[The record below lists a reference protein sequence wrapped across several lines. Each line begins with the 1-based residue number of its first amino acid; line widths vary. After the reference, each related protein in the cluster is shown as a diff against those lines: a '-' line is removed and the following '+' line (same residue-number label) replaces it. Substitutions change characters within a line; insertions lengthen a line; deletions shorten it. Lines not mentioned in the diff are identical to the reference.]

1 MASTITHLA
10 IAKKVKESLNIK
22 IKNEYEYYLG
32 SIAPD
37 LSKQIGETKDASHFL
52 YNTMNSIPN
61 IDLFVKRYPLFLY
74 NSFDLGYF
82 VHIYTD
88 KMWIENFLPKLV
100 SENTVTLLDGTTLKT
115 SQEEI
120 NNLIYSDYTNLNTQ
134 IINEYNLD
142 LSIFYEELKPPKT
155 DIKEIPVNMLDI
167 LINKIGIIIENSN
180 EEKTYTFD
188 IHSIKNFVNETT
200 DRIVKEIEKY

>member
-10 IAKKVKESLNIK
+10 IAKQVKESLNIT

-32 SIAPD
+32 AIAPD

-52 YNTMNSIPN
+52 YNTINSIPN
-61 IDLFVKRYPLFLY
+61 TDLFVKRYPLFLY

-100 SENTVTLLDGTTLKT
+100 NENTVTLLDGTTLKT

-155 DIKEIPVNMLDI
+155 EIKEIPVNMLDI

-188 IHSIKNFVNETT
+188 IHSIKNFINETA